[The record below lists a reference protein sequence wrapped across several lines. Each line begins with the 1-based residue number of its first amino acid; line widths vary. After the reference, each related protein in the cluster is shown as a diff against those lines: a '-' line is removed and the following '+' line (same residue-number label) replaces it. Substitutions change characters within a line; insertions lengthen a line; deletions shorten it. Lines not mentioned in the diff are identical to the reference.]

1 MNKLEEL
8 RDEIDKIDVNIIKLF
23 EKRMDISQEI
33 AEYKEKHGLSVYD
46 KNRENQV
53 IEKNLQNAP
62 QKYRDYIREFMTY
75 IMKMSKDIQNSE
87 IGKD

>member
-1 MNKLEEL
+1 MSKLEEL
-8 RDEIDKIDVNIIKLF
+8 RHEIDKIDVSLIELF

-33 AEYKEKHGLSVYD
+33 AEYKEKHGLLIYD
-46 KNRENQV
+46 KSRENQV

-62 QKYRDYIREFMTY
+62 GKYRIYIKEFMTY
-75 IMKMSKDIQNSE
+75 VMKMSKDIQKSE